1 MVTRISC
8 WSWFAVA
15 VTLSRPTLGQQ
26 APAPVVSPVCEW
38 GNCAPTCEGGC
49 PAGSVCGVSGSCV
62 EIVSPQVIV
71 QRVTEVEEERADEL
85 RSNARRQRARNST
98 RISVGAG
105 VGGVT
110 LVGGE
115 GKAGVFVAELGLR
128 KQLTM
133 QFGLHAQITGALG
146 LRYETDESGG
156 TKRLTL
162 YELEGSVSPYFG
174 PFGRFY
180 VGPAVLVGYRWYSD
194 AFVQWFAPTTKI
206 QDQILREG
214 GFRLGILA
222 GNEEQFDISA
232 LFTSSF
238 GKDTPQRGF
247 VTFAYEFR

>member
-1 MVTRISC
+1 MVTRFC
-8 WSWFAVA
+8 GWSWLAVA
-15 VTLSRPTLGQQ
+15 VTLSRAAPGQQ
-26 APAPVVSPVCEW
+26 AAAPVLSPVCEW
-38 GNCAPTCEGGC
+38 GNCVPTCEGGC

-62 EIVSPQVIV
+62 EIVSPQVIAQHV
-71 QRVTEVEEERADEL
+71 AEVEEERADET

-105 VGGVT
+105 IGGVT
-110 LVGGE
+110 LVGGD

-128 KQLTM
+128 KQLTT
-133 QFGLHAQITGALG
+133 QFGLHAQMTGALG
-146 LRYETDESGG
+146 LRYETDESGNSR
-156 TKRLTL
+156 RLTL
-162 YELEGSVSPYFG
+162 YEVEGSVSPYFG

-194 AFVQWFAPTTKI
+194 AFVEWFAPTTKI

-247 VTFAYEFR
+247 VTLAYEFR

>member
-1 MVTRISC
+1 MVNRFRYWT
-8 WSWFAVA
+8 WLAVA
-15 VTLSRPTLGQQ
+15 LTASQLAQGQQ

-38 GNCAPTCEGGC
+38 GNCVATCEGGC

-105 VGGVT
+105 IGGVT

-128 KQLTM
+128 KQLTP

-162 YELEGSVSPYFG
+162 YEVEGSVSPYFG
-174 PFGRFY
+174 PWGRFY

-247 VTFAYEFR
+247 VTLAYEFR